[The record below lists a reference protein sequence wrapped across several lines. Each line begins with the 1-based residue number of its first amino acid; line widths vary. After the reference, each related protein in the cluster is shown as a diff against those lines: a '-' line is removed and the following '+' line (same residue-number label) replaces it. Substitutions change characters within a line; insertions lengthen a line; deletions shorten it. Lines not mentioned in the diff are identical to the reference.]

1 MDYTTIPSPGPSDR
15 VNAPISEML
24 GAITSLQKE
33 TVDVLTDVL
42 MNVTGGNP
50 PAQEKTE
57 IRCMMDA
64 VKCIDERNKMIFDM
78 AMRIKQA
85 LC

>member
-1 MDYTTIPSPGPSDR
+1 MDYTAVPGPADR
-15 VNAPISEML
+15 NSAPVSETL
-24 GAITSLQKE
+24 GAITSIQRE
-33 TVDVLTDVL
+33 TIDVMADV
-42 MNVTGGNP
+42 MVSIIGANP

-64 VKCIDERNKMIFDM
+64 VKSIEERTKMIFDM
-78 AMRIKQA
+78 AMRMKQA